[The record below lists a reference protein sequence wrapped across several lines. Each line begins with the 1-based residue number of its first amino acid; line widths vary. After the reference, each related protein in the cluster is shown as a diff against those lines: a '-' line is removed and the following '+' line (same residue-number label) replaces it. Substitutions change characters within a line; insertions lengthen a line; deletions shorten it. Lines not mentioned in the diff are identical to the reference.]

1 MHLKVQY
8 SRTHPTEW
16 PYRLSI
22 LLAREGRV
30 IYGKIPSTKGE
41 AMGTVDDF
49 IFLVSAL

>member
-1 MHLKVQY
+1 MHLNVQY
-8 SRTHPTEW
+8 SRTHPAEG

-30 IYGKIPSTKGE
+30 IYGKIPSTKRE
-41 AMGTVDDF
+41 AMGAMDGF